1 MSGGYLANP
10 IIFLIQTLFGLYILA
25 VLLRFLLQVVRADF
39 YNPISQFLV
48 KATNPPLK
56 VMRRII
62 PGLGGIDLSS
72 LILAWLLK
80 SIEILL
86 ILLVSG
92 GAVNLLGPLLWAIPL
107 LVEQVINIYLFG
119 ILIQV
124 ILSWVSPGN
133 YNPAVGLLYSL
144 TSPLLRPAQ
153 KLLPPMG
160 GLDLSPMLVMIGL
173 VLLKML
179 LLPPLF
185 VLTGTPS
192 AITSLL

>member
-92 GAVNLLGPLLWAIPL
+92 GAVNLLAPLLWAIPL
-107 LVEQVINIYLFG
+107 LVELVINIYLFG

-185 VLTGTPS
+185 GLTGTPA

>member
-1 MSGGYLANP
+1 MSDTYLTNP
-10 IIFLIQTLFGLYILA
+10 LIFLVQTLFGLYILA
-25 VLLRFLLQVVRADF
+25 VLLRFLLQLARADF

-56 VMRRII
+56 LLRRII

-72 LILAWLLK
+72 IVLAWLLK
-80 SIEILL
+80 AVELGLVITISGKAFNL
-86 ILLVSG
+86 I
-92 GAVNLLGPLLWAIPL
+92 APLLWSIPE
-107 LVEQVINIYLFG
+107 LVELFINIFLFA

-124 ILSWVSPGN
+124 ILSWVNPGS
-133 YNPAVGLLYSL
+133 YNPAIGLLNSL
-144 TSPLLRPAQ
+144 TAPVLRPAQ

-179 LLPPLF
+179 LLPPIRM
-185 VLTGTPS
+185 
-192 AITSLL
+192 ITASPFL

>member
-1 MSGGYLANP
+1 MSGSYLTNP

-25 VLLRFLLQVVRADF
+25 VLLRFLLQLVRADF

-48 KATNPPLK
+48 KVTNPPLK
-56 VMRRII
+56 LMRRII
-62 PGLGGIDLSS
+62 PGLGGIDLAS
-72 LILAWLLK
+72 LILVWLLK

-86 ILLVSG
+86 IILVSG
-92 GAVNLLGPLLWAIPL
+92 SAVNLVAPLLWAIPELAEL
-107 LVEQVINIYLFG
+107 LINIFFFS

-133 YNPAVGLLYSL
+133 YNPAIGLLYSL
-144 TSPLLRPAQ
+144 TGPVLRPAQ

-173 VLLKML
+173 FLLKMML
-179 LLPPLF
+179 DPLRDF
-185 VLTGTPS
+185 IDSPFARLNVL
-192 AITSLL
+192 